1 MSILDSTFPNGNYNA
16 LPKKFPNDLLDLNS
30 VLKESLKK
38 AQAEVDHLKLIVR
51 CEALPKIRGDFNEM
65 LKLFDHLLS
74 MILNHHLQT
83 SRLFL
88 YVDCEE
94 VSSDVIDMTLE
105 EDFKRYAIKFHTNIT
120 THGNWKLLN
129 NQALVS
135 CQQIIFNHRGNLAV
149 NEISKT
155 GCVFSVLL
163 PGKIE

>member
-1 MSILDSTFPNGNYNA
+1 L
-16 LPKKFPNDLLDLNS
+16 
-30 VLKESLKK
+30 
-38 AQAEVDHLKLIVR
+38 QLIVR
-51 CEALPKIRGDFNEM
+51 CEALPKIQGNFNEM

-74 MILNHHLQT
+74 MILSHHQKT

-94 VSSDVIDMTLE
+94 ESNDVIDMSLE
-105 EDFKRYAIKFHTNIT
+105 EGFKRYTIKFHTNIT
-120 THGNWKLLN
+120 TQGNWKLLN

-135 CQQIIFNHRGNLAV
+135 CQQILSNHSGNLAV

-155 GCVFSVLL
+155 GCLFSVLL